1 MRKVKFQAL
10 LTLLLMS
17 GCANSPVPLRSAP
30 AGPEA
35 PLAAPSFLASAGFP
49 LAEPFFPANDLAR
62 LRIGMSKA
70 EVMALFSSPKATK
83 RTPKDEYWEYSWFE
97 LYFREGRLVNWFTL

>member
-1 MRKVKFQAL
+1 MRKVTFPAL
-10 LTLLLMS
+10 LMVLLLS
-17 GCANSPVPLRSAP
+17 GCAHSPVSLPSVS

-35 PLAAPSFLASAGFP
+35 PLAAPSMHASVGFP

-70 EVMALFSSPKATK
+70 EVIALFSSPKAMK

-97 LYFREGRLVNWFTL
+97 LYFRDGRLVNWFTL